1 MSGCDW
7 RTHVIAMCV
16 SLGLPPRLWPVIST
30 IISLFAIRHFLKTIL
45 VCYLYTLSLS
55 KLVFWPGKILI
66 QVVTVM
72 HLWYMYRYYW
82 LERERKKNP
91 WVYVIFFLW
100 LNIGLPL
107 KGIVR
112 GLPVKQLVW
121 PTESVSAGLPHR
133 LSVRGQRNLPDVLTG
148 VYATDH
154 SLID

>member
-30 IISLFAIRHFLKTIL
+30 IISLFAIRHFLKAIL

-82 LERERKKNP
+82 LEREREKKTLSLCN
-91 WVYVIFFLW
+91 FFS
-100 LNIGLPL
+100 
-107 KGIVR
+107 
-112 GLPVKQLVW
+112 LVEYRS
-121 PTESVSAGLPHR
+121 TAQGNSARFTSETVSVTHRISVSRIATQTLRPRTKKSTGR
-133 LSVRGQRNLPDVLTG
+133 LDG
-148 VYATDH
+148 
-154 SLID
+154 SLCHGS